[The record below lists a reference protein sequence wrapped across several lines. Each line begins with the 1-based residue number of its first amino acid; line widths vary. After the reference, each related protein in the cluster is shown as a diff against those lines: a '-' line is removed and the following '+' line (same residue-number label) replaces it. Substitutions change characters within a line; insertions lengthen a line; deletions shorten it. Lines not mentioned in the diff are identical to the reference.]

1 MVTVLEMLQQPLP
14 KQQADVQPLALNQS
28 VRLQGVTFRYS
39 SDLPEVFKG
48 LDLEIY
54 RGERIGVIG
63 STGSGKSTLVDLL
76 MGLLPPTEGRLLVDG
91 LDLSDS
97 LNTEALASWRAAV
110 AHVPQNIYL
119 ADSSIA
125 ENIAFG
131 IPKHAID
138 MQRVS

>member
-1 MVTVLEMLQQPLP
+1 M
-14 KQQADVQPLALNQS
+14 
-28 VRLQGVTFRYS
+28 TFRYS

-63 STGSGKSTLVDLL
+63 EAQVVCKSTLADLL

-97 LNTEALASWRAAV
+97 LNTGGFGELAERK
-110 AHVPQNIYL
+110 L
-119 ADSSIA
+119 
-125 ENIAFG
+125 
-131 IPKHAID
+131 
-138 MQRVS
+138 